1 MHHVIWDQESG
12 GVLLCD
18 GAAAPVI
25 TPPRPVFF
33 EELDLLQFN
42 RFWSYPKSEQP
53 LLWAIDRRYF
63 SRGACVAEARGG
75 NLFEAPEI
83 ILTEAG
89 QGLALAPVNVP
100 LMLEKNRDALTVL
113 EREAMDFVE
122 ETFRTYRRKKSLH
135 VVVSFSGGK
144 DSQVVLDLVSRII
157 PPDEYIV
164 IFTDTTMEI
173 PPTYQVVE
181 ETKRAYTARYPH
193 LRFYTARNAQH
204 SLELWRKFGPPS
216 MLLRWCCSVYKTSPV
231 IKFIKDLYPQGGMIK
246 ILLFD
251 GIRSEESPKREN
263 YKRIAKSVKH
273 LSQINARVIKDW
285 NLSEVFLYLFQRNIV
300 INEGY
305 KYGLHRVGCGICP
318 FGSNWYEYIIKHKY
332 PELVDGYFNV
342 ITDYINEL
350 GINDP
355 IRVKE
360 YIIERQW
367 KKRAGGKGI
376 NTGNARIDIIRD
388 SPDLEVVLVD
398 YKENFLEWIKTIG
411 SVVLNRNNDVII
423 GQINNN
429 NNVFLFEIKQQG
441 ELKKIFIKIKDV
453 WRDVL
458 FLSKIKCLLYKTTYC
473 VHCGVCEVECLQG
486 ALKVFPKVEIDLSLC
501 IHCGYCINF
510 IENGCL
516 MAKSVAL
523 PITGGKNNMD
533 NKELVAFDR
542 YSRFGMRKE
551 WVTDFFNNL
560 EGWLSNN
567 TLGTKQVDSM
577 VKWLKDAELMEQK
590 NKISTKIAKLLAH
603 IFSKNPSL
611 VWEIIWINL
620 FYNSN
625 LIKWY
630 ILNLK
635 WHSGRYSLD
644 DLVNIVRNEYSNIGK
659 STAENAFYA
668 LFNFFETTPLGDNLK
683 IGFIHK
689 ENNVRFLQKLGND
702 DIHEIAIAYSLYRMA
717 QETNRYS
724 FTVSEFYNDQKKYDP
739 YSLFGISRNEL
750 ERILRS
756 LQENRNG
763 ILKADLNAGLDNIH
777 LREDLNAMKV
787 LTMMTD

>member
-231 IKFIKDLYPQGGMIK
+231 IKFIKDLYPEGGMIK

-285 NLSEVFLYLFQRNIV
+285 NLS
-300 INEGY
+300 
-305 KYGLHRVGCGICP
+305 
-318 FGSNWYEYIIKHKY
+318 
-332 PELVDGYFNV
+332 
-342 ITDYINEL
+342 
-350 GINDP
+350 
-355 IRVKE
+355 
-360 YIIERQW
+360 
-367 KKRAGGKGI
+367 
-376 NTGNARIDIIRD
+376 
-388 SPDLEVVLVD
+388 
-398 YKENFLEWIKTIG
+398 
-411 SVVLNRNNDVII
+411 
-423 GQINNN
+423 
-429 NNVFLFEIKQQG
+429 
-441 ELKKIFIKIKDV
+441 
-453 WRDVL
+453 
-458 FLSKIKCLLYKTTYC
+458 
-473 VHCGVCEVECLQG
+473 
-486 ALKVFPKVEIDLSLC
+486 
-501 IHCGYCINF
+501 
-510 IENGCL
+510 
-516 MAKSVAL
+516 
-523 PITGGKNNMD
+523 
-533 NKELVAFDR
+533 
-542 YSRFGMRKE
+542 
-551 WVTDFFNNL
+551 
-560 EGWLSNN
+560 
-567 TLGTKQVDSM
+567 
-577 VKWLKDAELMEQK
+577 
-590 NKISTKIAKLLAH
+590 
-603 IFSKNPSL
+603 
-611 VWEIIWINL
+611 
-620 FYNSN
+620 
-625 LIKWY
+625 
-630 ILNLK
+630 
-635 WHSGRYSLD
+635 
-644 DLVNIVRNEYSNIGK
+644 
-659 STAENAFYA
+659 
-668 LFNFFETTPLGDNLK
+668 
-683 IGFIHK
+683 
-689 ENNVRFLQKLGND
+689 
-702 DIHEIAIAYSLYRMA
+702 
-717 QETNRYS
+717 
-724 FTVSEFYNDQKKYDP
+724 
-739 YSLFGISRNEL
+739 
-750 ERILRS
+750 
-756 LQENRNG
+756 
-763 ILKADLNAGLDNIH
+763 
-777 LREDLNAMKV
+777 
-787 LTMMTD
+787 